1 MSREAYYDVIRKPV
15 ITEKSTIA
23 SENNQV
29 VFKVAPDAN
38 KTIIKE
44 AVEALFDVKVKAVN
58 TLVRKGKTKRF
69 RGVAG
74 KQNDEK
80 KAIVTLEDGHGID
93 VTTGLWGKVEWHLRH
108 INRPPRQRGPVRVD
122 RSALYSGKP
131 VKKLTEGL
139 TKTGGRNNA
148 GRITARRRG
157 GGHKRSYRIIDFKR
171 QKFDMEAT
179 VERLEYDPIVRPLL
193 R

>member
-1 MSREAYYDVIRKPV
+1 MSREIYYNVIRKPV

-29 VFKVAPDAN
+29 VFKFAPDAN
-38 KTIIKE
+38 KTSIKE

-80 KAIVTLEDGHGID
+80 KAIITLEEGHSID
-93 VTTGLWGKVEWHLRH
+93 VTTGL
-108 INRPPRQRGPVRVD
+108 
-122 RSALYSGKP
+122 
-131 VKKLTEGL
+131 
-139 TKTGGRNNA
+139 
-148 GRITARRRG
+148 
-157 GGHKRSYRIIDFKR
+157 
-171 QKFDMEAT
+171 
-179 VERLEYDPIVRPLL
+179 
-193 R
+193 